1 MELKLEN
8 LINKE
13 KKNSCLILGTGETM
27 MDFPFKKFNGKIIV
41 IGDSAIRGQGLFK
54 PDYWVVSNNHFPV
67 PYISMHRK
75 IINQFKKTTFFFAE
89 STLHD
94 FLWKKK
100 IHILKKY
107 LKVNWSFYDERH
119 FNFKK
124 CVPENKC
131 CKYINKNRDYSTIQ
145 ELVSKIYKH
154 NSCASLGGTVFEHAL
169 AIALILGFSKIYIQG
184 VDLPTKHI
192 KNLIEKENIGVKTAP
207 LGYRYATD
215 GINKK
220 NLSNLEKIYSKTMMI
235 IEKRSRKLFREQ
247 SNIFDYLYYCFSKI
261 IVKFIK
267 KKNTYVLFKNEI
279 LFILKNIKIYANI
292 AKKNNIKIYN
302 LSKKSNLNRVKNI
315 TFLKNIVHELL

>member
-13 KKNSCLILGTGETM
+13 KKNSCLILGPGETM
-27 MDFPFKKFNGKIIV
+27 MDFPFKKFNKKIIV

-100 IHILKKY
+100 IHILIKY

-119 FNFKK
+119 FNFKECK
-124 CVPENKC
+124 PKKQC
-131 CKYINKNRDYSTIQ
+131 CNYINNSYNFCTIQ
-145 ELVSKIYKH
+145 ELVSKMYKH
-154 NSCASLGGTVFEHAL
+154 NVIASTGGTVFEYAL

-184 VDLPTKHI
+184 VDLP
-192 KNLIEKENIGVKTAP
+192 V
-207 LGYRYATD
+207 YAD
-215 GINKK
+215 K
-220 NLSNLEKIYSKTMMI
+220 
-235 IEKRSRKLFREQ
+235 
-247 SNIFDYLYYCFSKI
+247 
-261 IVKFIK
+261 KFIK
-267 KKNTYVLFKNEI
+267 KNFDGVSYGINGHKYFSNFFKKNSK
-279 LFILKNIKIYANI
+279 KI
-292 AKKNNIKIYN
+292 KNNII
-302 LSKKSNLNRVKNI
+302 
-315 TFLKNIVHELL
+315 

>member
-13 KKNSCLILGTGETM
+13 KKNSCLILGPGETM

-119 FNFKK
+119 FNFKECK
-124 CVPENKC
+124 PKKQC
-131 CKYINKNRDYSTIQ
+131 CNYINNSYNFCTIQ
-145 ELVSKIYKH
+145 ELVSKMYKH
-154 NSCASLGGTVFEHAL
+154 NVIASTGGTVFEYAL

-184 VDLPTKHI
+184 VDLPTKQI
-192 KNLIEKENIGVKTAP
+192 KNLIEKENINVNIAP
-207 LGYRYATD
+207 LGYKYVTY

-220 NLSNLEKIYSKTMMI
+220 NLSNLKEIFSKTMMI
-235 IEKRSRKLFREQ
+235 IEKRSKKLFREQ
-247 SNIFDYLYYCFSKI
+247 SSIFDYLYYYFSKI
-261 IVKFIK
+261 IAKFTK

-279 LFILKNIKIYANI
+279 LFIIKNIKIYANI

-302 LSKKSNLNRVKNI
+302 LSKKSNLNRVKII
-315 TFLKNIVHELL
+315 TFLKKYSS

>member
-13 KKNSCLILGTGETM
+13 KENSCLILGPGETM
-27 MDFPFKKFNGKIIV
+27 TDFPFKKFNGKIMV

-54 PDYWVVSNNHFPV
+54 PDYWVVSNNHYPV

-100 IHILKKY
+100 IHILKKS

-119 FNFKK
+119 FNFKECK
-124 CVPENKC
+124 PKKQC
-131 CKYINKNRDYSTIQ
+131 CNYINNSYNFCTIQ
-145 ELVSKIYKH
+145 ELVSKMYKH
-154 NSCASLGGTVFEHAL
+154 NVIASTGGTVFEYAL

-184 VDLPTKHI
+184 VDLPVRADK
-192 KNLIEKENIGVKTAP
+192 
-207 LGYRYATD
+207 
-215 GINKK
+215 
-220 NLSNLEKIYSKTMMI
+220 
-235 IEKRSRKLFREQ
+235 
-247 SNIFDYLYYCFSKI
+247 
-261 IVKFIK
+261 KFIK
-267 KKNTYVLFKNEI
+267 KIFDGVSYGINGHNYFSNFDQKISNQIKNNTIKTIDLINKRAEMI
-279 LFILKNIKIYANI
+279 ILKKHGAVLKKLYTIFKIFKQLIEFKKEQSFRNDILLILRNVQIYSDI

-315 TFLKNIVHELL
+315 TFLKKYSS

>member
-13 KKNSCLILGTGETM
+13 KKSSCLILGPGETM
-27 MDFPFKKFNGKIIV
+27 IDFPFKKFNGKIIV

-119 FNFKK
+119 FNFKECK
-124 CVPENKC
+124 PKKQC
-131 CKYINKNRDYSTIQ
+131 CNYINNSYNFCTIQ
-145 ELVSKIYKH
+145 ELVSKMYKH
-154 NSCASLGGTVFEHAL
+154 NVIASTGGTVFEYAL
-169 AIALILGFSKIYIQG
+169 AIALILGFTKIYIQG
-184 VDLPTKHI
+184 VDLPVH
-192 KNLIEKENIGVKTAP
+192 
-207 LGYRYATD
+207 TD
-215 GINKK
+215 N
-220 NLSNLEKIYSKTMMI
+220 
-235 IEKRSRKLFREQ
+235 
-247 SNIFDYLYYCFSKI
+247 
-261 IVKFIK
+261 KFIK
-267 KKNTYVLFKNEI
+267 KNFDGLIYGINGHNYFSNFDQKISNQIKNIYIKMTDLINKRAEMI
-279 LFILKNIKIYANI
+279 ILKKNGVVLKKLNTIFKTFKQLIEFKKEQSFRNDILLILRNVQIY
-292 AKKNNIKIYN
+292 
-302 LSKKSNLNRVKNI
+302 
-315 TFLKNIVHELL
+315 

>member
-13 KKNSCLILGTGETM
+13 KKNSCLILGPGETM

-119 FNFKK
+119 FNFKECK
-124 CVPENKC
+124 PKKQC
-131 CKYINKNRDYSTIQ
+131 CNYINNSYNFCTIQ
-145 ELVSKIYKH
+145 ELVSKMYKH
-154 NSCASLGGTVFEHAL
+154 NVIASTGGTVFEYAL

-184 VDLPTKHI
+184 VDLP
-192 KNLIEKENIGVKTAP
+192 V
-207 LGYRYATD
+207 YAD
-215 GINKK
+215 K
-220 NLSNLEKIYSKTMMI
+220 
-235 IEKRSRKLFREQ
+235 
-247 SNIFDYLYYCFSKI
+247 
-261 IVKFIK
+261 KFIK
-267 KKNTYVLFKNEI
+267 KNFDGVSYGINGHKYFSNFDQKISNQIKNNKIKTIDLIKKKREI
-279 LFILKNIKIYANI
+279 MILKKNGTILKKLYTILKTFKQLIEFKKEQSFRNDILLILRNVQIYSDI
-292 AKKNNIKIYN
+292 AKKNKINIYN
-302 LSKKSNLNRVKNI
+302 LSKNSNLNKI
-315 TFLKNIVHELL
+315 KSIIFKKKLLN